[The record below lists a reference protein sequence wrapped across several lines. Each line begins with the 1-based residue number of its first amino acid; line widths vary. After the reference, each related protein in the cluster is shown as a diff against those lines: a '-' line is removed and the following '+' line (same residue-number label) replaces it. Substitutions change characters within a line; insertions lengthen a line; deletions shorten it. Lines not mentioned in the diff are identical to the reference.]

1 MLRTRIIPSLLVQ
14 NGELVKTTLFKD
26 PKYIGD
32 PINAIKIF
40 NEKEADEIFLIDI
53 DATTKNKDPN
63 YELIKRIAAEC
74 RMPLS
79 YGGGIRTKDQALK
92 LISLGVEKVIVS
104 SAGLYDFKIFED
116 IKNSIGSQSLAI
128 CLDIKKQGSN
138 NYEIRTHNG
147 SKIYTQ
153 SILGV
158 IEEVNKI
165 NPGELVINC
174 IDKDGTMKGFD
185 LSLANEIKKRISIP
199 LTLLGGC
206 GSLEDIKELIMN
218 CGEATGAAVG
228 SFFVFKGKFR
238 AVLISYP
245 TWEQK
250 NKFNF

>member
-1 MLRTRIIPSLLVQ
+1 MLRTRIIPSLLIQ
-14 NGELVKTTLFKD
+14 NGELVKTTLFSD

-53 DATTKNKDPN
+53 DATTKNKDPD
-63 YELIKRIAAEC
+63 YELIKRIANEC

-79 YGGGIRTKDQALK
+79 YGGGIKTNDQALK

-104 SAGLYDFKIFED
+104 SAGLYDFNIFKD
-116 IKNSIGSQSLAI
+116 ITNSIGSQSLAI
-128 CLDIKKQGSN
+128 CLDLKKQDN

-147 SKIYTQ
+147 SKAYTK
-153 SILGV
+153 SLFSV
-158 IEEVNKI
+158 IEKVNEI

-185 LSLANEIKKRISIP
+185 INLDVEIKKRISIP
-199 LTLLGGC
+199 LTILGGC
-206 GSLEDIKELIMN
+206 GSFEDIKKLIIN

-245 TWEQK
+245 TLEEK
-250 NKFNF
+250 NKFIF

>member
-1 MLRTRIIPSLLVQ
+1 MLRTRIIPSLLIQ

-26 PKYIGD
+26 PKYVGD

-53 DATTKNKDPN
+53 DATIKNKEPN

-79 YGGGIRTKDQALK
+79 YGGGIKTNDQALK

-104 SAGLYDFKIFED
+104 SAGLYNFNIFED
-116 IKNSIGSQSLAI
+116 ITNSIGSQSLAI
-128 CLDIKKQGSN
+128 CLDVKKQDN

-147 SKIYTQ
+147 SKAYTK
-153 SILGV
+153 SLFSV
-158 IEEVNKI
+158 IEKVNEI

-174 IDKDGTMKGFD
+174 IDKDGTMEGFD
-185 LSLANEIKKRISIP
+185 ISLAVEIKKRISIP
-199 LTLLGGC
+199 LTMLGGC
-206 GSLEDIKELIMN
+206 GSLEDIKKLIIN
-218 CGEATGAAVG
+218 CGEATGAAAG

-245 TWEQK
+245 TSEQK
-250 NKFNF
+250 NKFLF